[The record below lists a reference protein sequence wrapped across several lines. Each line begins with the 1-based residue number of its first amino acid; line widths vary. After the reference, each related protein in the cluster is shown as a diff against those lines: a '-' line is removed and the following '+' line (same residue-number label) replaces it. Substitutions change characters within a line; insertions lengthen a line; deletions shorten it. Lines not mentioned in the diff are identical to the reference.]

1 MFRPI
6 NETAELFGEGFVN
19 SLLQTTCSGTNVSC
33 PKPDARA
40 RALNLKY
47 KGGLDLIFVLDTSSS
62 ISSAN
67 FKIARELVKTVVEIF
82 GIDER
87 YRFRIKII
95 GCDQI

>member
-19 SLLQTTCSGTNVSC
+19 SLLQTTCSGSNVSC
-33 PKPDARA
+33 PKPDTRA

-62 ISSAN
+62 ITEAK
-67 FKIARELVKTVVEIF
+67 FKIARELVKTIVKIF
-82 GIDER
+82 GIDQR
-87 YRFRIKII
+87 YRV
-95 GCDQI
+95 GN